1 MKTWFSYLKQG
12 LSRKMPEDSI
22 SGIPGHGGLKVNL
35 KNLFPY
41 FRRYWRRGM
50 LGCLLI
56 AVATL
61 CAFPPPL
68 ITRYLVDNVI
78 LGRQVGL
85 LAGAILLLIGCLT
98 AEKLARLFEDFYFAR
113 FEQSITLDI
122 QQDLIDRVL
131 HFPRAFFDD
140 KQTGYLQSR
149 LTEDVDGIRWF
160 FSSTIVHV
168 ISNLLRFIGGVVF
181 LFYLEWRLSIAVL
194 ILLPG
199 LVWMI
204 RYFSGR
210 IHILSHQA
218 MEHKADVSG
227 HFQESLSEASL
238 IKAYANEDRARNH
251 LMSSFRKVFQINL
264 EQRVINSLAGLSINA
279 MPGLAR
285 IITLAVG
292 AVWVIK
298 GQWTIGSLLA
308 FQAYLA
314 YVFGPAQFLASSN
327 LQFQKALAAL
337 ERVSALFDIVPED
350 NHESGRPVDQLKG
363 EIEFKNVSFGYNGY
377 TPILKDISLHIRPG
391 ERVAIVG
398 PSGIGKTTLMS
409 LILQFYR
416 TTVGEIY
423 FDGQPATDFN
433 TGSLRRRIG
442 YASQSPRILTGT
454 VIDNLRYGNP
464 DAQKEKIVQAARTA
478 GIHDDIEKLPD
489 GYETGIGEKGIN
501 LSEGQKQRLSIARAL
516 LKDPDILILDEPTSA
531 LDSVT
536 EKLLFDDLPSLVN
549 GKTVFMASHRLSAVK
564 QADRIL
570 VLNESGIAEIGSH
583 ESLLE
588 SSDYYRSMVDVH
600 NSLKHC

>member
-1 MKTWFSYLKQG
+1 MKSWFTYLRAG

-22 SGIPGHGGLKVNL
+22 AGIPVHGSLKVNL

-56 AVATL
+56 AAATL

-85 LAGAILLLIGCLT
+85 LTGAILLLIGCLV
-98 AEKLARLFEDFYFAR
+98 AEKLARLLEDFYFAR

-131 HFPRAFFDD
+131 HFPKSFFDD

-168 ISNLLRFIGGVVF
+168 ISNLLRFVGGVVF

-199 LVWMI
+199 LVGMI

-251 LMSSFRKVFQINL
+251 LMSSFRNVFQINL
-264 EQRVINSLAGLSINA
+264 EQRAINSLAGLSINA

-285 IITLAVG
+285 IISLAVG

-337 ERVSALFDIVPED
+337 ERVSAIFDIAPED
-350 NHESGRPVDQLKG
+350 NRKDGRKVDKLMG
-363 EIEFKNVSFGYNGY
+363 DIEFRKVSFGYNGY
-377 TPILKDISLHIRPG
+377 EPVLKDISLHIRPG
-391 ERVAIVG
+391 ERVALVG
-398 PSGIGKTTLMS
+398 PSGIGKTTLVS
-409 LILQFYR
+409 LILRFYQAAG
-416 TTVGEIY
+416 GEIY
-423 FDGQPATDFN
+423 FDGLPASDYHTD
-433 TGSLRRRIG
+433 SLRRRIG
-442 YASQSPRILTGT
+442 YASQHPKVLSATVFENLSYGDPQAGKEQIL
-454 VIDNLRYGNP
+454 
-464 DAQKEKIVQAARTA
+464 QAARISA
-478 GIHDDIEKLPD
+478 IHDDIEKLPQS
-489 GYETGIGEKGIN
+489 YETVIGEKGLT

-516 LKDPDILILDEPTSA
+516 VKDPDILILDEPTSA
-531 LDSVT
+531 LDSMT
-536 EKLLFDDLPSLVN
+536 EKSIFDALPSQVN
-549 GKTVFMASHRLSAVK
+549 GKTVIVASHRISTIR
-564 QADRIL
+564 QADRIIL
-570 VLNESGIAEIGSH
+570 LNASGGADIGTH

-588 SSDYYRSMVDVH
+588 SSDYYRSMVAYQK
-600 NSLKHC
+600 SGS